1 MGVFLEMFEELG
13 TTEMM
18 GTGASIHWD
27 VVSWWHWC
35 LAAFLS
41 PENVEK
47 NQPSIWEQQGKGS
60 EELKF
65 FFAKDKGGTKKCKQD
80 LSIKLIKL
88 HYYGLCL
95 FINNCCSTGKIRN
108 SPKSNNRAVADSG

>member
-1 MGVFLEMFEELG
+1 MKIVGVFLEMFEELG

-47 NQPSIWEQQGKGS
+47 TNHPSGNGKEKVLKSSSSFLPKTREEQRS
-60 EELKF
+60 V
-65 FFAKDKGGTKKCKQD
+65 
-80 LSIKLIKL
+80 
-88 HYYGLCL
+88 
-95 FINNCCSTGKIRN
+95 NKIYPLN
-108 SPKSNNRAVADSG
+108 